1 MKPAYIAAG
10 ITCFLGVLIFIEVPA
25 HYPQNVLEPGASPVQ
40 GSSTATLFTPQS
52 PSVLIPSSP
61 GPTNAAAT
69 TGRAQPVGCE
79 SVSSNNKTLEH
90 KKWEK
95 AFSMRGGNDCSRLR
109 LLDLTET
116 PPYVNDFIIDMYAR
130 ILRLTPRKGHAGVF
144 PVPFR
149 VLDLGSGCGYK
160 LHSLTTRYHAHGLGI
175 ELSVSNVLFA
185 NVNYKKQGVL
195 QYCAGNGLSSP
206 GLRGQFDLVMEYGGG
221 IKYSGTMGSHTDE
234 CIALRTGLTLMKPGG
249 ALFRGQVDAFDSMK
263 PWMDGWI

>member
-1 MKPAYIAAG
+1 
-10 ITCFLGVLIFIEVPA
+10 
-25 HYPQNVLEPGASPVQ
+25 
-40 GSSTATLFTPQS
+40 
-52 PSVLIPSSP
+52 
-61 GPTNAAAT
+61 
-69 TGRAQPVGCE
+69 
-79 SVSSNNKTLEH
+79 
-90 KKWEK
+90 
-95 AFSMRGGNDCSRLR
+95 MRGGNDCSRLR

-263 PWMDGWI
+263 PSKVWECLVGEVPLCFGDDETKWCQHKGYTIAFMRLTKFYPKTVYKRFHPFSVFILTGVSITELEKLPLLPTFYNLLRPGAGKAGRPVQPS